1 MRASTTTGTGGTI
14 AELLG
19 EGPERRLSLPILSSI
34 PGLAH
39 GFTVKGSTP
48 EGVLRAI
55 AGTVMPLR
63 TLRQVHGAKVVRAGS
78 GRDAPGSTDP
88 AEGDAL
94 VTADLGLALGVHVA
108 DCVPVLVCDPRSRG
122 LAAVHAG
129 WRGTVAG
136 VVRAALGAL
145 VASHGARSRDLR
157 VAIGPS
163 IGPCCFYV
171 GDEVVE
177 ALLDADPGAMSCVLG
192 GTGGRR
198 IDLVEA
204 NRRQLIEAGV
214 PAAQIQSTGLCTR
227 CRDDLLE
234 SYRRSSGHAGRMA
247 AIIGWAA

>member
-1 MRASTTTGTGGTI
+1 M
-14 AELLG
+14 
-19 EGPERRLSLPILSSI
+19 SLPILASI

-48 EGVLRAI
+48 EAVLRAI
-55 AGTVMPLR
+55 TGTEMPLR
-63 TLRQVHGAKVVRAGS
+63 TLRQVHGARVVRAGS
-78 GRDAPGSTDP
+78 GQEPPGAADP
-88 AEGDAL
+88 VEGDAL
-94 VTADLGLALGVHVA
+94 VTADPGLALGVSVA
-108 DCVPVLVCDPRSRG
+108 DCVPVLVCDPRSRA

-136 VVRAALGAL
+136 VVRAALGVL
-145 VASHGARSRDLR
+145 VQSHGARSRDLR
-157 VAIGPS
+157 VGIGPS
-163 IGPCCFYV
+163 IGPCCFHV

-177 ALLDADPGAMSCVLG
+177 ALLDADPGAAPCVLG
-192 GTGGRR
+192 GTGSRR

-214 PAAQIQSTGLCTR
+214 PSGQIQATGLCTR